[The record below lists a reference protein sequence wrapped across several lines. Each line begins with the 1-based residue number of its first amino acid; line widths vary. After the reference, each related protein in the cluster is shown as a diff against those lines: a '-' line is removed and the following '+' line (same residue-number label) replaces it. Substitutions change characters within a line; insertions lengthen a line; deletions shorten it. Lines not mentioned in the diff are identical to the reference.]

1 MNKEKAYTLTLDKVK
16 SELASLGY
24 GDGNASLI
32 MNLLYRS
39 RHKTFKDYSQLGQK
53 TEDYFLTEYDHSLP
67 KVLKQQKA
75 HDGTIK
81 LLLELEGGES
91 VETVI
96 LPFYKKFTLCVSSQV
111 GCAMNCKF
119 CFTATQ
125 GFKRNLKAHEIIGQV
140 MKAKEIIK
148 GLVDEKREVANIVF
162 MGQGE
167 PLHNFDGIKEA
178 IDILTDPSG
187 IGLGRRSITV
197 STSGYLP
204 GLKRFEELGG
214 VNLAL
219 SLHSTKDEVRSKLI
233 PINNRYPLEQVLEQ
247 ISKISL
253 HSRQTVEY
261 EYLLI
266 KDINDSED
274 DAKELVETL
283 ADRSHMIN
291 IIPFNPFPGSD
302 MERPSAERVEEFKT
316 WLVERGARVMVRK
329 TKGDDILAACGQ
341 LKS

>member
-1 MNKEKAYTLTLDKVK
+1 MKEKAHTLTTQTVK
-16 SELASLGY
+16 ERLRSLGY
-24 GDGNASLI
+24 GEENASLV
-32 MNLLYRS
+32 MNLIYRS
-39 RHKTFKDYSQLGQK
+39 RHKSFETFSQLSQK
-53 TEDYFLTEYDHSLP
+53 ARDYFQTQLDFNLP
-67 KVLKQQKA
+67 EVLKKQQA
-75 HDGTIK
+75 SDGTIK
-81 LLLELEGGES
+81 LLLGLGDGES

-125 GFKRNLKAHEIIGQV
+125 GFKRNLKPHEIIGQV
-140 MKAKEIIK
+140 LKAKEIIK
-148 GLVDEKREVANIVF
+148 SLPDEKRDVANIVF

-178 IDILTDPSG
+178 INILTDPH
-187 IGLGRRSITV
+187 GLGLGKRGITV

-204 GLKRFEELGG
+204 GLERFEELGG

-219 SLHSTKDEVRSKLI
+219 SLHSTRDEVRSKLI
-233 PINNRYPLEQVLEQ
+233 PINNRYPLEKVLSQ
-247 ISKISL
+247 IQKISL
-253 HSRQTVEY
+253 HPRQTVEY

-266 KDINDSED
+266 KDLNDSPD
-274 DAKELVETL
+274 DAKELAATL
-283 ADRSHMIN
+283 GDRTHMIN
-291 IIPFNPFPGSD
+291 IIPFNPFPGS
-302 MERPSAERVEEFKT
+302 EFQRPDPERVEEFKAN
-316 WLVERGARVMVRK
+316 LVAQGARVMVRK

>member
-1 MNKEKAYTLTLDKVK
+1 MRPKVYTLTIDQVK
-16 SELASLGY
+16 EGLRALGH
-24 GDGNASLI
+24 GEENASLV
-32 MNLLYRS
+32 MNLIYRS
-39 RHKTFKDYSQLGQK
+39 RHKSFETFSQLSQK
-53 TEDYFLTEYDHSLP
+53 AKERFQNDYDHTLP
-67 KVLKQQKA
+67 EILKKQTAQ
-75 HDGTIK
+75 DGTIK
-81 LLLELEGGES
+81 LLLKLEDGES

-140 MKAKEIIK
+140 LKAKEVIK
-148 GLVDEKREVANIVF
+148 QIPGERRDVANIVF

-167 PLHNFDGIKEA
+167 PLHNFEGLKEA
-178 IDILTDPSG
+178 IEILTQPN
-187 IGLGRRSITV
+187 GLGLGKRSITV

-219 SLHSTKDEVRSKLI
+219 SLHSTRDEVRSRLI
-233 PINNRYPLEQVLEQ
+233 PINNRYPLRDVLEQ
-247 ISKISL
+247 IQKIAL
-253 HSRQTVEY
+253 HPRQTVEY

-266 KDINDSED
+266 KDLNDSEE
-274 DAKELVETL
+274 DARDL
-283 ADRSHMIN
+283 AEVLGERSHMIN
-291 IIPFNPFPGSD
+291 IIPFNPFPGSEF
-302 MERPSAERVEEFKT
+302 ERPEAGRVEEFKS
-316 WLVERGARVMVRK
+316 WLVKEGARVMVRK
-329 TKGDDILAACGQ
+329 VKGDDILAACGQ

>member
-1 MNKEKAYTLTLDKVK
+1 MKPKAYTLTLEQVK
-16 SELASLGY
+16 ENLGLLGY
-24 GDGNASLI
+24 GEENASLV
-32 MNLLYRS
+32 MNLVYRS
-39 RHKTFKDYSQLGQK
+39 RHKSFEDYSQIGQRAR
-53 TEDYFLTEYDHSLP
+53 ERFQNDFDHALP
-67 KVLKQQKA
+67 EIEKKQTA
-75 HDGTIK
+75 ADGTVK
-81 LLLELEGGES
+81 LLLKLNDGES

-96 LPFYKKFTLCVSSQV
+96 LPFYKKFALCVSSQV

-125 GFKRNLKAHEIIGQV
+125 GFKRNLGAHEIVGQV
-140 MKAKEIIK
+140 LKAKEVVKQIP
-148 GLVDEKREVANIVF
+148 GEKRDVGNIVF

-167 PLHNFDGIKEA
+167 PLHNFEGLKEA
-178 IDILTDPSG
+178 INVLTQPHG
-187 IGLGRRSITV
+187 LGLGRRSVTV

-219 SLHSTKDEVRSKLI
+219 SLHAVDDETRGKLI
-233 PINNRYPLEQVLEQ
+233 PINNRYPLREVLEQ
-247 ISKISL
+247 IQKIDL
-253 HSRQTVEY
+253 HPRQTVEY

-266 KDINDSED
+266 KGLNDSQED
-274 DAKELVETL
+274 ARKL
-283 ADRSHMIN
+283 AQLLGDRSHMIN

-302 MERPSAERVEEFKT
+302 FERPEESRVEEFKN
-316 WLVERGARVMVRK
+316 WLVTEGARVMVRK